1 MVYCISKCLKQPCHR
16 AYMFTLFFDREI
28 SILEE
33 QTLQIEKEL
42 QLKTVQNKARSTTA
56 STSQTNTA
64 TTIDVEDFP
73 PLVVPLEYEQEFY
86 VEDLEEWL
94 VASGSEEE
102 WDSHACDSNVEGSEK
117 CLAKCSDHEEDYMI
131 KGLASK
137 SEFDERDNRQLPKPI
152 VPLPQTP
159 RDQNSRA
166 SDCPYGKNCCLGKRC
181 KYFHPVSVD
190 TRKRRKS
197 LDNSFSSQEQKVVN
211 SSMRNDDS
219 NIGHTLAGKPN
230 DKASCEELPTSDA
243 CDNSYSRDNSGCS
256 SRASMSD
263 LNESSTNHSMQA
275 LQIETVTACISNNS
289 THCVDPAVDKSTNLN
304 QHLGKKAADQDS
316 QQLTEDECLSTQE
329 EHQTNNTEVL
339 TGSDSVEGLKSTSNA
354 SHESSV
360 PQDKMDVTDEK
371 SASIPT
377 DFMKKNSQISTNS
390 PLLGAMTE
398 ADITDSQ
405 HASPS
410 PAVNAHNQSANT
422 VPVQPANRSV
432 NVSVMSQSSN
442 AVLQVSNLSAE
453 SSALKQS
460 ASAVT
465 QLTNLSAESSALK
478 QSATSAAQLPNLS
491 VDAKVHNSPQT
502 TQPVDSVKQLPAAGM
517 QTTVVPLTSAPG
529 PLGSGNSSATSENST
544 SSSTDHIVQTSSAN
558 QQPNTPTSS
567 IPVQP
572 IAVNNHPAVP
582 GLPLLPFSNLLPSLN
597 PAHSTSFNQT
607 INSSLLAT
615 APLGGMPFP
624 MMPIPYNG
632 VQNLQGGGTVMNP
645 LMVPPCYTNLAHGSA
660 MSPAHHLPPMALL
673 NGFLGVPTGVDKQ
686 GVGLATNAQS
696 AVQGV
701 PQLNGVLGMPGTGTA
716 QCSQAALTSNPQS
729 TVQAMPQLNGLLG
742 MLNRTDMH
750 GRAAAQLSQT
760 ELTTAQSTTISIPQ
774 LPLNGVPVRPNMS
787 GTVTNPQ
794 SASLNMSQLSRY
806 PFPMVNPE
814 AFVGVSTD
822 IASIGITNVTPQDGC
837 QTTRSVTSQVER
849 PKVSKPAEAKLGTA
863 QEEVEGRGE
872 VGTKAPLLRRPAT
885 GE

>member
-1 MVYCISKCLKQPCHR
+1 M
-16 AYMFTLFFDREI
+16 
-28 SILEE
+28 EE

-56 STSQTNTA
+56 STSETNTA
-64 TTIDVEDFP
+64 AIVDDEDFP
-73 PLVVPLEYEQEFY
+73 PLVVPLEYEQELD

-102 WDSHACDSNVEGSEK
+102 WDSHACDSTVEGSEK
-117 CLAKCSDHEEDYMI
+117 CVAECSDHEEDYMI

-137 SEFDERDNRQLPKPI
+137 SKVSERDDMTLAKPI
-152 VPLPQTP
+152 VPLLQTP
-159 RDQNSRA
+159 RDQNSQA

-181 KYFHPVSVD
+181 KYFHLVSVD

-197 LDNSFSSQEQKVVN
+197 LDNSSSSQEKKVIN
-211 SSMRNDDS
+211 SSKRNDDS
-219 NIGHTLAGKPN
+219 NIGHNLAGKPN
-230 DKASCEELPTSDA
+230 DKASCEELPTSNTS
-243 CDNSYSRDNSGCS
+243 CDISYSMDNDGCS
-256 SRASMSD
+256 HSTSMPG
-263 LNESSTNHSMQA
+263 LNESNANPFMQV
-275 LQIETVTACISNNS
+275 LQKGTLTAGVGKNS
-289 THCVDPAVDKSTNLN
+289 AHCVDPAIDKSENLN
-304 QHLGKKAADQDS
+304 QHLEKKATDQDS
-316 QQLTEDECLSTQE
+316 QQLKEDECLSTQL

-339 TGSDSVEGLKSTSNA
+339 TGNDSVDSVEGLKSTSNA

-360 PQDKMDVTDEK
+360 PHEKMDVTDEK
-371 SASIPT
+371 GATLPT
-377 DFMKKNSQISTNS
+377 DFVSENSPVSTNS
-390 PLLGAMTE
+390 PLLGIMAE
-398 ADITDSQ
+398 AAITDSQ

-410 PAVNAHNQSANT
+410 PAVSILNQSANS
-422 VPVQPANRSV
+422 VPQHTNLSINV
-432 NVSVMSQSSN
+432 NVMSQSSN
-442 AVLQVSNLSAE
+442 TVPEVTNLSAE

-460 ASAVT
+460 ASAMT

-491 VDAKVHNSPQT
+491 VDAKVQNLPPT

-517 QTTVVPLTSAPG
+517 QTNVVPLMSASDPQ
-529 PLGSGNSSATSENST
+529 GSGNSSATSENST
-544 SSSTDHIVQTSSAN
+544 SSSTDHILQTSSAS
-558 QQPNTPTSS
+558 QQPNTPMSS
-567 IPVQP
+567 IPAHPV
-572 IAVNNHPAVP
+572 AVNNYPVVP
-582 GLPLLPFSNLLPSLN
+582 GLPLLPFSNLLPSLS
-597 PAHSTSFNQT
+597 PAHSTSVNQT
-607 INSSLLAT
+607 INSSLMAT

-632 VQNLQGGGTVMNP
+632 VQNPQGGGTVMNP
-645 LMVPPCYTNLAHGSA
+645 LMVPPCYTNLTHGSGLP
-660 MSPAHHLPPMALL
+660 PAHHLPPMALL

-716 QCSQAALTSNPQS
+716 QCSQARLTSNPQS
-729 TVQAMPQLNGLLG
+729 TVQAMPQLNGLVGPG
-742 MLNRTDMH
+742 MLNRTDML
-750 GRAAAQLSQT
+750 GTAMAQLSQT
-760 ELTTAQSTTISIPQ
+760 GLTTAQSTTISVPQ
-774 LPLNGVPVRPNMS
+774 LPLNGVPVGPNMS

-806 PFPMVNPE
+806 PFPMVNPQ

-863 QEEVEGRGE
+863 QEEVEGHGG